1 MNCWWTGLGREP
13 ASPHTHEKNWMWM
26 SQVCIPISLLEK
38 RGSHPFSSKHSTFE
52 TCGETPG
59 CFSQTSSQMAHGSL
73 HLHMYIYIYSRTI
86 GYMIYS
92 IFLYTSGK
100 LWAQEWIDLQKSL
113 EEPALPS
120 FRCPWHWSK
129 WDTSQDHVL
138 QIDNMRWDK
147 NHAKRGVHGL
157 CVFLFPEWYG
167 CWLPRFCAI
176 HNKH

>member
-73 HLHMYIYIYSRTI
+73 HLHMYIYI
-86 GYMIYS
+86 
-92 IFLYTSGK
+92 F
-100 LWAQEWIDLQKSL
+100 
-113 EEPALPS
+113 
-120 FRCPWHWSK
+120 
-129 WDTSQDHVL
+129 QDHRIYDIQYISVHIRETL
-138 QIDNMRWDK
+138 SSGMDWLAEVAGRTCLAFFQVPMALVKVRYVPRSRSPDWQHEMDK
-147 NHAKRGVHGL
+147 NHVKRGVHGL